1 MVGRKRKALGFI
13 VGEKVVYPSH
23 GVGQI
28 NSIVS
33 QTIGGA
39 KEEMFVIHFESEG
52 LTLRIPTKRVPE
64 VGLRNLVSE
73 EELTKALG
81 LLTGRAK
88 VKKSM
93 WSRRAMEYDQKI
105 NSGCIIKLSEV
116 VRDLNRHDPTKD
128 QSYSERQLFEE
139 AYGRLTKEVAAVKQI
154 SILEAKSVISDSLLR
169 KKSKARDLAA

>member
-1 MVGRKRKALGFI
+1 MGRKRKALGFI

-33 QTIGGA
+33 QNIGGS

-64 VGLRNLVSE
+64 VGLRTLVSD
-73 EELTKALG
+73 EELNKALG
-81 LLTGRAK
+81 VLTGRAK

-93 WSRRAMEYDQKI
+93 WSRRALEYDQKI
-105 NSGCIIKLSEV
+105 NSGCIIKLTEV

-139 AYGRLTKEVAAVKQI
+139 AYGRLTKEVAAVREV
-154 SILEAKSVISDSLLR
+154 SILEAKEIISDNLLQ
-169 KKSKARDLAA
+169 KKSKAKDLAA

>member
-1 MVGRKRKALGFI
+1 MARKRKAFGFI

-28 NSIVS
+28 DGIVS
-33 QTIGGA
+33 QNIGGS

-52 LTLRIPTKRVPE
+52 LTLRIPINRVPE

-73 EELTKALG
+73 EELTEALG
-81 LLTGRAK
+81 LLNGRAR

-93 WSRRAMEYDQKI
+93 WSRRAIEYDQKI
-105 NSGCIIKLSEV
+105 NSGCIIKLTEV
-116 VRDLNRHDPTKD
+116 VRDLNRPDPNKD

-154 SILEAKSVISDSLLR
+154 SILEAKEVISDNLLH
-169 KKSKARDLAA
+169 KKSKTKELAA